1 VFSVEMAS
9 ATVPSGHSS
18 VIGSGRRGHDMLR
31 VFGGPNWTAQASRD
45 AVVIRASIDIDTE
58 PDELHD
64 MLHLAGSCAAPGG
77 SIRYHEVY
85 EPGVDCFVVQID
97 ADSPMARYIG

>member
-1 VFSVEMAS
+1 
-9 ATVPSGHSS
+9 
-18 VIGSGRRGHDMLR
+18 MLR

-45 AVVIRASIDIDTE
+45 TVVIRASTDIDGA
-58 PDELHD
+58 PGELAD
-64 MLHLAGSCAAPGG
+64 MLDLAGSCVAPGG

-97 ADSPMARYIG
+97 ADSPLARCIL

>member
-1 VFSVEMAS
+1 
-9 ATVPSGHSS
+9 
-18 VIGSGRRGHDMLR
+18 MLR

-45 AVVIRASIDIDTE
+45 TVVIRASADIDAE
-58 PDELHD
+58 PDELAD
-64 MLHLAGSCAAPGG
+64 MLDLAGSCVAPGG

-97 ADSPMARYIG
+97 ADSPMARCILQP